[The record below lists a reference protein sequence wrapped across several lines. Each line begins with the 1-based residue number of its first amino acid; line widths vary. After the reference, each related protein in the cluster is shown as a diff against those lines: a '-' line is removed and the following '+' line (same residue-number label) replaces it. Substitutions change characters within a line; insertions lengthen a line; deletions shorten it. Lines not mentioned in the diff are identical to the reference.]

1 MAFNLDLELG
11 SNGGRQLSAIL
22 FIQAS
27 TNAMD
32 VFSALNSSPW
42 TAESF
47 AGDQAKRD
55 ACMEYVRHSLIVTA
69 FYCWGSAAIA
79 RNIWPIIGWALAAIY
94 MYWLYTRALARG
106 QASGSTSWA
115 DSGAP
120 AGGYVGGF

>member
-1 MAFNLDLELG
+1 MAFNLDLALDDRSRE
-11 SNGGRQLSAIL
+11 LSAVL

-55 ACMEYVRHSLIVTA
+55 ACMEYVRHSLFVTA
-69 FYCWGSAAIA
+69 LYCWGSAIIA
-79 RNIWPIIGWALAAIY
+79 HNIWPIIGWAMAAFY
-94 MYWLYTRALARG
+94 MNWLYRRALARG
-106 QASGSTSWA
+106 QASGSTSWTDA
-115 DSGAP
+115 GYSG
-120 AGGYVGGF
+120 GGASW